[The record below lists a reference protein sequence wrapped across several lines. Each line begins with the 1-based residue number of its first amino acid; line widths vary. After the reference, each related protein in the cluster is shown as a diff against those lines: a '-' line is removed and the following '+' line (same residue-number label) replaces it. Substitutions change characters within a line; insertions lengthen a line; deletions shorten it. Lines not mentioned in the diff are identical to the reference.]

1 MIYLMNPHRA
11 SFLAPIE
18 KDLERVQVLLRDLSH
33 EVHDSIR
40 PLVEY
45 SALDR
50 GKMLRPTLLL
60 LSGGAFGAIGP
71 DHLRVA
77 MILEVV
83 HNATLL
89 HDDVLD
95 RGVLRRGVL
104 TVNQRWGNRVA
115 VRLGDILLGKVFEM
129 NAVLPPPIRAVL
141 GRMIRRTCEG
151 EIHQTMHAGDFTLT
165 EPQYLT
171 IVGRKTAA
179 LFRGACYLGAQLAGA
194 AASEC
199 RRAAR
204 FGYGAGM
211 AYQIMDDLLDI
222 TGDGKSLRK
231 TLGTDVRNAKLT
243 LPLIHALRVLAE
255 PRRASLLLAL
265 QQRRLDALRV
275 AEPADRQRQHGLC
288 AGSDRQVR
296 GPGERRSRRGATD
309 TDESRLAG
317 DAADD
322 CAGGRRTIGPAPGPF
337 LVSVPGRREYMT
349 KCRALPCGAQADLL
363 EQSESDLQ
371 LAQVSS

>member
-1 MIYLMNPHRA
+1 MIYLMNPRGA
-11 SFLAPIE
+11 SFVAPIE
-18 KDLERVQVLLRDLSH
+18 KDLERVRVLLRDLSH

-50 GKMLRPTLLL
+50 GKLLRPTLLL
-60 LSGGAFGAIGP
+60 LAGGAFGAIGP

-95 RGVLRRGVL
+95 RGVLRRGAP

-115 VRLGDILLGKVFEM
+115 VRLGDILLGRVFAM
-129 NAVLPPPIRAVL
+129 NAALPPPIRAAL

-151 EIHQTMHAGDFTLT
+151 EIHQTVHAGDFTLT
-165 EPQYLT
+165 EQKYLM

-194 AASEC
+194 LARDC

-211 AYQIMDDLLDI
+211 AYQITDDLLDI
-222 TGDGKSLRK
+222 TGEGKTLRK
-231 TLGTDVRNAKLT
+231 TLGTDLRNAKLT
-243 LPLIHALRVLAE
+243 LPLIHALHVLAE
-255 PRRASLLLAL
+255 PRRTSLLLAL
-265 QQRRLDALRV
+265 QTGRLTRSRLLHVLV
-275 AEPADRQRQHGLC
+275 ASGSTDYVLARISGYADRAMETLREVRPTPMKAALLEMAGMIVRAAVAQSAPGPGL
-288 AGSDRQVR
+288 ASASRQVR
-296 GPGERRSRRGATD
+296 
-309 TDESRLAG
+309 
-317 DAADD
+317 AAW
-322 CAGGRRTIGPAPGPF
+322 G
-337 LVSVPGRREYMT
+337 
-349 KCRALPCGAQADLL
+349 
-363 EQSESDLQ
+363 
-371 LAQVSS
+371 